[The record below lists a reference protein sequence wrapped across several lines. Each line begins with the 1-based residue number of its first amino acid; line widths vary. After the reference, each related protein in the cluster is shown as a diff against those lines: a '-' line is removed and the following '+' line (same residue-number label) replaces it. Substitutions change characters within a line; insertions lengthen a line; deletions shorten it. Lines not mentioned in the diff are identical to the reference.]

1 MASKEIAITFPVGR
15 MVQGSIYS
23 PNTTNAEGKPLLYK
37 SGPKIGQ
44 PRVDYFL
51 AVAIPKTPGCGHWAS
66 EAWGAQI
73 WALGHESW
81 PQGQAQRTD
90 FAWKI
95 EDGDSAI
102 PNKNGRKNVE
112 TIGMAGHWVVKF
124 SGAQQPKVCN
134 ADGSAYILEPNA
146 IKCGDYVQVFGGVVS
161 NESQQTAGMY
171 MNHRIVALAGYGE
184 AIAQGPNAADV
195 GFGGGPLPAGASA
208 VPLGAT
214 TAPVTGVPPV
224 PGAAPSP
231 GTVSPPVPGA
241 VVAGSAPPVP
251 GAVATPP
258 PNTAFVAGAAPPPP
272 GAAAP
277 PPAAAPQHVMTAAA
291 GGVTYEAHIASGW
304 TDALLIQHGKM
315 LP

>member
-15 MVQGSIYS
+15 LVQGSVYT

-37 SGPKIGQ
+37 SGNKIGQ
-44 PRVDYFL
+44 PRVDFFL
-51 AVAIPKTPGCGHWAS
+51 GVAIPKSPGATHWAN

-95 EDGDSAI
+95 EDGDSPI
-102 PNKNGRKNVE
+102 PNKNGRKNSE
-112 TIGMAGHWVVKF
+112 TTGMPGHWIVKF

-171 MNHRIVALAGYGE
+171 MNHRIVALSGYGE
-184 AIAQGPNAADV
+184 EIAQGPKASDV
-195 GFGGGPLPAGASA
+195 GFGGVLPVGASA

-214 TAPVTGVPPV
+214 TAPVI
-224 PGAAPSP
+224 
-231 GTVSPPVPGA
+231 GT
-241 VVAGSAPPVP
+241 PPVP
-251 GAVATPP
+251 GAVASAPIASPPAPGAVATASPP
-258 PNTAFVAGAAPPPP
+258 PVPGVAAPVPGSTFVAGA
-272 GAAAP
+272 GAAPP

-291 GGVTYEAHIASGW
+291 GGVTYEAHIAGGW
-304 TDALLIQHGKM
+304 TDALLVQHGKM